1 MQGKLS
7 SVAVAKRCCS
17 ASKGKIVSRIPVD
30 KTANF
35 SSWQIPEVTEGQFV
49 KVEKLK
55 SRGPKGELVNV
66 DKNEVIY
73 NSLTAGQLEEI
84 SNQAYEDVR
93 EQARADGLKQGQD
106 EGYQAGI
113 NAAQEELNKNA
124 KNLSKTI
131 DMLFSSLAGQDDDV
145 EQALVN
151 LVIGVSRSVLRRE
164 LTIDS
169 SQIIAIVNE
178 AVAELPLRASDIT
191 IYLNEQDFQLLQEHS
206 EILAH
211 WQLEIDRTLTPG
223 GCRVTSRQSVVTYS
237 LEDQFQQTINSLVDK
252 RFSELSNRTRERE
265 TPVIAA
271 ADDQ

>member
-1 MQGKLS
+1 
-7 SVAVAKRCCS
+7 VAVAKRCCS
-17 ASKGKIVSRIPVD
+17 ASKDKIVYRIPAV
-30 KTANF
+30 KTADF
-35 SSWQIPEVTEGQFV
+35 SPWQIPEVTEGQIV

-55 SRGPKGELVNV
+55 NRGPRGELVNV
-66 DKNEVIY
+66 DKSEVIY

-93 EQARADGLKQGQD
+93 EQARADGLKQGKD

-113 NAAQEELNKNA
+113 NAAREELEKNA

-169 SQIIAIVNE
+169 SQILAIVNE
-178 AVAELPLRASDIT
+178 ALAELPLRATDIT

-206 EILAH
+206 ELSTH
-211 WQLEIDRTLTPG
+211 LQLQIDRTLTPG
-223 GCRVTSRQSVVTYS
+223 GCRITSRQNVVAYS
-237 LEDQFQQTINSLVDK
+237 LEDQFQQTISSMVDK
-252 RFSELSNRTRERE
+252 RFSDLSTPTREQE
-265 TPVIAA
+265 SPDIVEAH
-271 ADDQ
+271 D

>member
-1 MQGKLS
+1 
-7 SVAVAKRCCS
+7 
-17 ASKGKIVSRIPVD
+17 VSRIPAD

-35 SSWQIPEVTEGQFV
+35 SSWQIPEVTEGQIV
-49 KVEKLK
+49 KVENLK
-55 SRGPKGELVNV
+55 NRGPKGELVNV
-66 DKNEVIY
+66 DKNQVIY

-93 EQARADGLKQGQD
+93 EQARADGLKQGKD

-113 NAAQEELNKNA
+113 SAAREDLEKNA

-164 LTIDS
+164 LTLDS
-169 SQIIAIVNE
+169 SQIVAIVNE
-178 AVAELPLRASDIT
+178 AVAELPLRATDIT
-191 IYLNEQDFQLLQEHS
+191 IYLNEQDFQLLQKHS

-211 WQLEIDRTLTPG
+211 WQLQIDRALTPG

-252 RFSELSNRTRERE
+252 RFSEPSNPIREQE
-265 TPVIAA
+265 TPVIAE